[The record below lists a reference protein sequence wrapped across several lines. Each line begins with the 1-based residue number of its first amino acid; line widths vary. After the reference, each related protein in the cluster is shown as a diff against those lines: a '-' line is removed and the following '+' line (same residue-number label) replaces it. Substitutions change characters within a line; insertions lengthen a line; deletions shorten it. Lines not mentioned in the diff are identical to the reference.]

1 MSNSKGSVKVDNLV
15 TVHVLKYDGKE
26 IPVYF
31 NKELIMDRLVEA
43 TTIIDLFK
51 HYLSE
56 NNIECTDINKKT
68 FMASEAVSSAFI
80 EGYETYIPAEFIV
93 KGLIPSTKD
102 ERAIVSGY
110 NASLLLNSL
119 DTGVDVNSLLRVW
132 RKLIKYKPFLRK
144 NFRHCG
150 VKVGNK
156 FKTVHVAPNK
166 KYVKDMLHSMFNT
179 LDAMS
184 FDWDGYNLLK
194 SIVFH
199 YIFTYIHPFVDGN
212 GRCSRLFE
220 NYYLM
225 LSTGIPYF
233 CQISNIILRNKSKY
247 YKSFNSGKV
256 YSGDDLSC
264 IDITEFINVNLYF
277 ITQGYASVLEE
288 LKKGELISE
297 SIDASLLSN
306 REQIMMKEIMK
317 CCTGISVKNYKY
329 LWNKIASENKY
340 KKIGVED
347 AEKDISHLFDLG
359 FLTVDERYVNYPGF
373 KYYNK

>member
-1 MSNSKGSVKVDNLV
+1 MSNSKGSVKVDNLI

-247 YKSFNSGKV
+247 YKSFNGGKV
-256 YSGDDLSC
+256 YSGDDLTC
-264 IDITEFINVNLYF
+264 IDITEFINLNLYF
-277 ITQGYASVLEE
+277 LSQGYVSIFKEMKYTLNVSVASFESFPDLYDKFGYFDREKLLIHIENIELYCQYLLNSVFVEKEYNDGLKYKVTNYDLFRKNTE
-288 LKKGELISE
+288 LKWKS
-297 SIDASLLSN
+297 
-306 REQIMMKEIMK
+306 
-317 CCTGISVKNYKY
+317 
-329 LWNKIASENKY
+329 
-340 KKIGVED
+340 GVTNE
-347 AEKDISHLFDLG
+347 
-359 FLTVDERYVNYPGF
+359 
-373 KYYNK
+373 

>member
-1 MSNSKGSVKVDNLV
+1 MSNSKGSVKVDNLI

-166 KYVKDMLHSMFNT
+166 KYVKDMLNSMLDT
-179 LDAMS
+179 LNSVS
-184 FDWDGYNLLK
+184 FEWDTYNMLQGIL
-194 SIVFH
+194 FH

-247 YKSFNSGKV
+247 YKSFNSGKC
-256 YSGDDLSC
+256 YIDGELRN
-264 IDITEFINVNLYF
+264 IDITDFINVNLYF
-277 ITQGYASVLEE
+277 ISVGYIKLFKDLGYNFDMCDVEE
-288 LKKGELISE
+288 YEAKSELYDKLGVFDRAALKCYIDNVDLYCKLLLNGVFEVTYYDKGL
-297 SIDASLLSN
+297 
-306 REQIMMKEIMK
+306 RYK
-317 CCTGISVKNYKY
+317 VKNYDLYSKNIDKK
-329 LWNKIASENKY
+329 WSE
-340 KKIGVED
+340 GDSLE
-347 AEKDISHLFDLG
+347 
-359 FLTVDERYVNYPGF
+359 
-373 KYYNK
+373 